1 MKIKEYMSIARLF
14 PLMGVSQLNGEVG
27 ERLDFILKH
36 QHGLKTCG
44 SLIESC
50 VIEGSISENE
60 QIAIAKTVY
69 ILNQNKWDSLFEFV
83 EAEMKPWIDSITT
96 TITEYGKEVDI
107 SSSGE
112 DSYNII
118 NKLAGFE
125 SVDFVDDNSEERI
138 TTYGKG
144 GKTKHSGQNTIT
156 SEKQSKQAERLV
168 DYTLKFWDR
177 YGITRTIIADT
188 LKTIAL
194 PLYELE
200 D

>member
-1 MKIKEYMSIARLF
+1 MKIKEYMSIASLF
-14 PLMGVSQLNGEVG
+14 PLMGVSQLTGEFG
-27 ERLDFILKH
+27 EQLDFILKT

-50 VIEGSISENE
+50 VVEGSISENE
-60 QIAIAKTVY
+60 QIAIAKSVY
-69 ILNQNKWDSLFEFV
+69 ILNQHKWDSLFEFAD
-83 EAEMKPWIDSITT
+83 AEMKPWIDSITT
-96 TITEYGKEVDI
+96 TTTEYGKEVDDTT
-107 SSSGE
+107 SGT
-112 DSYNII
+112 DSFNTV

-125 SVDFVDDNSEERI
+125 SVDFVDDNSEERQ
-138 TTYGKG
+138 TNYGKSV
-144 GKTKHSGQNTIT
+144 KTKHLGQDIIT
-156 SEKQSKQAERLV
+156 KERQSKQAERLV

-188 LKTIAL
+188 LKIIAL